1 MRSILF
7 LAALPWFSIAADLP
21 AQSEFPRA
29 EDVASPEAI
38 VLAGYAALA
47 RAPGD
52 PFDWDRFRSLFLPD
66 AQMIPSTE
74 QRGGEFSVLTVEE
87 FIDWIDGW
95 AAENDPIGGPN
106 DQGFVEEQI
115 AIDLE
120 VYGDIAQAFS
130 TYQKHVWESDEIQ
143 GRGINSFSLVRN
155 DGRWWIASVAWDEE
169 VGAGPVPDEYLP

>member
-38 VLAGYAALA
+38 VLAGYAAHQHQHAL
-47 RAPGD
+47 
-52 PFDWDRFRSLFLPD
+52 
-66 AQMIPSTE
+66 
-74 QRGGEFSVLTVEE
+74 GGV
-87 FIDWIDGW
+87 GPRHGAH
-95 AAENDPIGGPN
+95 AA
-106 DQGFVEEQI
+106 QGFVEEQI

>member
-1 MRSILF
+1 MKNALLVLVVLS
-7 LAALPWFSIAADLP
+7 LAVTINLP
-21 AQSEFPRA
+21 AQSDLPNA

-38 VLAGYAALA
+38 VAAGYAALA
-47 RAPGD
+47 RAPGE

-106 DQGFVEEQI
+106 DQGFVEEQVAVDI
-115 AIDLE
+115 E

-143 GRGINSFSLVRN
+143 GRGINSFNLVKN
-155 DGRWWIASVAWDEE
+155 GGRWWIASVAWDEE

>member
-1 MRSILF
+1 MKDALLVVVALS
-7 LAALPWFSIAADLP
+7 LAVTIDLP
-21 AQSEFPRA
+21 AQSDLPNA

-38 VLAGYAALA
+38 VAAGYAALA
-47 RAPGD
+47 RAPGE

-66 AQMIPSTE
+66 ARMIPSTE

-106 DQGFVEEQI
+106 DQGFVEEQVAVDI
-115 AIDLE
+115 E

-130 TYQKHVWESDEIQ
+130 TYQKHIWESDEIQ
-143 GRGINSFSLVRN
+143 GRGINSFNLVKN
-155 DGRWWIASVAWDEE
+155 SGRWWIASVAWDEE